1 MLLNGEV
8 LLTGGSTDG
17 GNVNWA
23 ELFDPATATFS
34 MTGSM
39 STVRENHTVNLLPDG
54 TVLIAG
60 GASIFETNTLTTLA
74 VASAEIYDPGAGSFS
89 ATGFMTTPRFSHA
102 AVMLNNGQVLLTGGA
117 TSSGPEG
124 PNNSVTAISSAEL
137 YTPNVLVSAL
147 ALFSISGDGQGQGAI
162 WHATTGQVASS
173 GAPAVAGEALS
184 MYTTS
189 LAEGGVIPPQVI
201 AGELRRAG
209 RSEASSPRFYIS
221 VMLLVIPA
229 TTLVAGTAVPVRLT
243 YLSRSSNTVTIA
255 VQ

>member
-1 MLLNGEV
+1 M
-8 LLTGGSTDG
+8 
-17 GNVNWA
+17 NWA

-201 AGELRRAG
+201 VGGQLAQVLYFGDAPG
-209 RSEASSPRFYIS
+209 YPGYNQVNF
-221 VMLLVIPA
+221 VVPDG
-229 TTLVAGTAVPVRLT
+229 LVAGTAVPVRLT